1 VHKQTKERENFMSI
15 EKQMDQ
21 LIEAV
26 NSIELESSSTVDF
39 GVDSYNL
46 ISSIWEELNEIS
58 KTLKR
63 IADKQ

>member
-1 VHKQTKERENFMSI
+1 MTI
-15 EKQMDQ
+15 ETQMDQ

-26 NSIELESSSTVDF
+26 NSIELDSNSTVDF

-46 ISSIWEELNEIS
+46 IAGIWEELNEIS